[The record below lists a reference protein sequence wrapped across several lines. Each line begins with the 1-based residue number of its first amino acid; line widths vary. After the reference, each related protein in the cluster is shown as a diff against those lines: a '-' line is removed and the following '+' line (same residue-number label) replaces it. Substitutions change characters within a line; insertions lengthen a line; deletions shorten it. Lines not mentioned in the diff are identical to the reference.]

1 MSEQYSLPGFD
12 DELDGG
18 VSHRPLMA
26 FPRQAEQP
34 GCSVRRLW
42 LRNLKGFEELEVKF
56 SDFNVFVGPNNCG
69 KSTLLQSIDLCF
81 RLIQYHVEFQRGF
94 LTKPRAGRRII
105 EEMLPVA
112 DPEDFWFERRIRVG
126 NERIPVVIGVELQGD
141 YQFEFEIRRL
151 WGGLNS
157 RMTRLPEG
165 LAEETV
171 RAILARRPT
180 LVPSSFGVVKR
191 EEFRTPAR
199 IEVLSLTGH
208 HNEVLRNH
216 LRDLLI
222 KSPEVYEGLQRYL
235 QRHFGGTIGQVEFS
249 FDEDQ
254 YITVAYREGGHK
266 HDVFSAGGGF
276 LQVLQVLTHLYLQT
290 PGIVL
295 LDEPDAHLHS
305 SLQRLVIDLLSSLN
319 RQEGVQVILATH
331 SKDIINY
338 VDASHILP
346 ISREQKTAFPL
357 EHHSSVLPILQ
368 DLGAIDNADLAALI
382 ASKRCVFVEGRSD
395 KKTLARF
402 AAKLNSTVFEGHT
415 QVVTIPMMGVDHPER
430 YVGLDVFESF
440 VGTPIRAL
448 IVRDRDGLP
457 DNLVDEIRG
466 YVAQQNRDV
475 VVLSKTHIENYLLVP
490 NVIWR
495 SICDKLRQRDAEELP
510 GLEQIES
517 EIEQVVDSLRD
528 ATFDSIARQIDKH
541 HCTYHDKHLDPI
553 QLNQQAR
560 AFLVDT
566 WKTLD
571 EKLSVV
577 LGKAALKAIR
587 QRVQEVWGVTFTDSR
602 LIEAMEDNEVDPDI
616 KEIIARLEE
625 L

>member
-1 MSEQYSLPGFD
+1 MSEQYTLPGFD
-12 DELDGG
+12 DEWDEG

-34 GCSVRRLW
+34 AWFVRRLW
-42 LRNLKGFEELEVKF
+42 LCNLKGFEELEVRF
-56 SDFNVFVGPNNCG
+56 SDFNVLVGPNNCG
-69 KSTLLQSIDLCF
+69 KSTLLQAIDLCF
-81 RLIQYHVEFQRGF
+81 RLIQYHVEFQKG
-94 LTKPRAGRRII
+94 LLIKPRAGRRIL

-112 DPEDFWFERRIRVG
+112 NPEDFWFKRRIRAG
-126 NERIPVVIGVELQGD
+126 NERIPVIIVVELQDD
-141 YQFEFEIRRL
+141 YKFEFEIKRQ

-157 RMTRLPEG
+157 RMTKLPEG

-171 RAILARRPT
+171 RAVLARRPT

-191 EEFRTPAR
+191 EEYRTPAR
-199 IEVLSLTGH
+199 VEVLSLTGH
-208 HNEVLRNH
+208 QNEIIRNH
-216 LRDLLI
+216 LRDLQI
-222 KSPEVYEGLQRYL
+222 KSSEVYEGLQRDL
-235 QRHFGGTIGQVEFS
+235 ERHFGGTVGQVEFS
-249 FDEDQ
+249 LDEDQ
-254 YITVAYREGGHK
+254 YITVAYQEGEIE

-276 LQVLQVLTHLYLQT
+276 LQVLQVLTYLYLQT

-305 SLQRLVIDLLSSLN
+305 SLQRLVVDLLNSLN
-319 RQEGVQVILATH
+319 RQERVQVILATH
-331 SKDIINY
+331 SKEIINY

-346 ISREQKTAFPL
+346 ISRDRKTAIPL

-368 DLGAIDNADLAALI
+368 DLGAIDNADLAALT

-395 KKTLARF
+395 KRTLARF
-402 AAKLNSTVFEGHT
+402 AARLSSTVFEGYT

-457 DNLVDEIRG
+457 DNLVGEIRG

-475 VVLSKTHIENYLLVP
+475 IVLSKTHIENYLLVP

-495 SICDKLRQRDAEELP
+495 VICNKLRERGVEDLP
-510 GLEQIES
+510 GLEQVES
-517 EIEQVVDSLRD
+517 EIEQVVDSLYD
-528 ATFDSIARQIDKH
+528 ETFDSIARQIQKH
-541 HCTYHDKHLDPI
+541 HCTYHGKHLDPT

-560 AFLVDT
+560 AFLGDT
-566 WKTLD
+566 WKALD
-571 EKLSVV
+571 EKLSIV
-577 LGKAALKAIR
+577 LGKEALKSIR
-587 QRVQEVWGVTFTDSR
+587 RRVQEVWGVTFTDGL
-602 LIEAMEDNEVDPDI
+602 LIETMEDDEIASDI
-616 KEIIARLEE
+616 KEIITRLEA

>member
-1 MSEQYSLPGFD
+1 MSEQYILPGLD
-12 DELDGG
+12 DGLDRD

-26 FPRQAEQP
+26 FPRQADQP
-34 GCSVRRLW
+34 ACSVKRLW

-56 SDFNVFVGPNNCG
+56 SDFNVLVGPNNCG
-69 KSTLLQSIDLCF
+69 KSTLLQAIDLCF
-81 RLIQYHVEFQRGF
+81 RLIQYHVEFQKGF
-94 LTKPRAGRRII
+94 LTKPRAGKRII

-112 DPEDFWFERRIRVG
+112 IPEDFWFERRIRVG

-141 YQFEFEIRRL
+141 YQFEFEIKRQ

-165 LAEETV
+165 LAEGTM

-180 LVPSSFGVVKR
+180 LIPSSFGVVKR

-199 IEVLSLTGH
+199 VEILSLTGH

-216 LRDLLI
+216 LRDLLV
-222 KSPEVYEGLQRYL
+222 KSPEVYEGLQHDL
-235 QRHFGGTIGQVEFS
+235 QRHFDGTIGKVEFS

-254 YITVAYREGGHK
+254 YITVAYQEGEHE

-276 LQVLQVLTHLYLQT
+276 LQVLQVLTYLYLQT

-305 SLQRLVIDLLSSLN
+305 SLQKLVVDLLNSLN
-319 RQEGVQVILATH
+319 RQERVQVILATH
-331 SKDIINY
+331 SKEIINY

-346 ISREQKTAFPL
+346 ISRGQKTALSL

-368 DLGAIDNADLAALI
+368 DLGAIDNADLAALT

-395 KKTLARF
+395 KRTLARF
-402 AAKLNSTVFEGHT
+402 AARLNSTVFEGHT

-430 YVGLDVFESF
+430 YVGLDIFESF

-457 DNLVDEIRG
+457 DNLVDEIRE
-466 YVAQQNRDV
+466 YVAKQNRAV
-475 VVLSKTHIENYLLVP
+475 VVLNKTHIENYLLVP
-490 NVIWR
+490 SVIWR
-495 SICDKLRQRDAEELP
+495 VICDKLRQRGAEDLP

-517 EIEQVVDSLRD
+517 EIEQAVDSLYD
-528 ATFDSIARQIDKH
+528 ATFDSIAQQINKH
-541 HCTYHDKHLDPI
+541 HCTYHDKHLDSK

-560 AFLVDT
+560 AFLGDT

-571 EKLSVV
+571 EKLSFV
-577 LGKAALKAIR
+577 LGKEALKSIR
-587 QRVQEVWGVTFTDSR
+587 RRVQEVWGVTFTDGR

-616 KEIIARLEE
+616 KEIITRLET